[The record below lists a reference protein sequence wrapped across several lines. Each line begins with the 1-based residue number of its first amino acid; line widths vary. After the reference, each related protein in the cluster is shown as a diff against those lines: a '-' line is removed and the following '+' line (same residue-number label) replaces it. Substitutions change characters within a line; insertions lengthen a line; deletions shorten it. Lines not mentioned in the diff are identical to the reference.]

1 MMNISELLKEAR
13 EQFEKLEL
21 QTPQLDAEV
30 LLCHFLNK
38 DRSYVHIYPEKEISR
53 EICQKF
59 WEAVDKRKNR
69 MPIQYIVNKQQ
80 FMGLDFYVD
89 ERVLIPRGDTEILV
103 EEVIEIYNK
112 EKVNEKVNILD
123 IGTGSGAITISL
135 AKYINKA
142 QVYSVDI
149 SEKALEIA
157 KANALNNEV
166 ADRIEF
172 LLGSMFEPLN
182 DRCLERTF
190 DYIVSNPPYIPSKD
204 VLELD
209 EQVKSY
215 EPKLA
220 LDGGE
225 DGLDFYRSIIET
237 APNYLKNGAWL
248 IFEIGYNQGQDLV
261 NLMREKGF
269 SDISVIKDL
278 AGLDRVV
285 KGKYK

>member
-1 MMNISELLKEAR
+1 MMNISQLLKEAR
-13 EQFEKLEL
+13 EQFEKLQL
-21 QTPQLDAEV
+21 PTPQLDAEV
-30 LLCHFLNK
+30 LLCYFLNK

-53 EICQKF
+53 EICRKF

-69 MPIQYIVNKQQ
+69 MPIQYIVNYQQ

-112 EKVNEKVNILD
+112 EKANEEVDILD

-157 KANALNNEV
+157 KINALNNGV
-166 ADRIEF
+166 SDRIEF

-182 DRCLERTF
+182 NKGLEKSF

-261 NLMREKGF
+261 NLMREKDF